1 MEENLEAKDWVQ
13 WEEVIYLNFY
23 SVLESIIP
31 KWKKLIHEIVHS
43 LSKDV
48 IKQRQ
53 ADYSLGYD
61 RGDLS
66 VGYSNG
72 LWPVVGKAV
81 PPFQFPQPRQ
91 HLEICKHLEIWI
103 YWLLQCLGTTGF
115 WVS

>member
-1 MEENLEAKDWVQ
+1 MKDWVQ
-13 WEEVIYLNFY
+13 WEEVIYLSVY

-31 KWKKLIHEIVHS
+31 KWKKLIHEVVDS

-72 LWPVVGKAV
+72 LRPIRV
-81 PPFQFPQPRQ
+81 RQ
-91 HLEICKHLEIWI
+91 CHHSNSLNLGAFGNMERLIGCYSAWA
-103 YWLLQCLGTTGF
+103 LLDSGCHDF
-115 WVS
+115 